1 MPSPYPKLPRPRRS
15 SAALARACGV
25 VCGFSLAVVS
35 VALAQPLAEPTG
47 APRAGAS
54 GDVKAPPA
62 PASDAAMDEYSDRV
76 IRDVRVLGLKKV
88 DTRLVTNQIRSR
100 PGSPLS
106 PEIVR
111 GDVQRLNRLGK
122 FKEINAKVQSFD
134 DASVLLTF
142 EFVETPVIQD
152 VQAVGN
158 RQIADSEIAPVINL
172 LKDTPVDEFQLG
184 AARSA
189 IEKLYR
195 DKGYFQATV
204 TVDQEE
210 LDKNGIVLFRI
221 NEGERVRVTD
231 IRFENAPSFS
241 YRQLSSA
248 IKTTTWGIFDQAPVD
263 EAQLDRDVAALVE
276 FYRDRGYLDVRADR
290 QVVFSPNG
298 REAIVK
304 FLFEEGPVYTLK
316 NVRAE
321 LVDSAGRPTGE
332 APTHLSAEQLAG
344 LMEIKVGDV
353 YSVDKIR
360 RSMEGLK
367 NAYAKI
373 GYVDAG
379 VTRIELRDTEKP
391 EVELLLG
398 VREGEPFKT
407 GLITI
412 KGNDLTQQKVI
423 RRQLDIRPERPL
435 DTSTTR
441 RGSRSVSDQE
451 LKLEE
456 TRLFEPGS
464 VSITV
469 QDENPSNP
477 GYRDVL
483 VEVRET
489 NTGSLGFGA
498 GISSDGGV
506 VGQISLRQRNFDL
519 YDTPDSVGEFF
530 AGRAFRG
537 AGQDFNISIAP
548 GTETQ
553 TYSISLADPYL
564 FDTDYSGAVQGYYR
578 SRTYDEYDERR
589 IGGRLSVGRRFGER
603 WTGNVTFRLDNVE
616 IAEIDP
622 IAPVDL
628 FDVEGDS
635 VLTGLAFQ
643 LIRTTVDSRFRPT
656 KGSRLEFEVERVGLL
671 GGDYNFTR
679 LSASHAAFF
688 TLHEDFLGYK
698 TILALKTS
706 AAYIPEGKD
715 EAPIFERLY
724 LGGQTFRGF
733 RFRTISPKGVRA
745 DNGEVGSDPRGGSFS
760 FFFGPE
766 ITQPIYKDVVA
777 LAGFIDTGTVT
788 DRAGFQD
795 YRVSAG
801 LGLRMYVE
809 ALGPVPLSFD
819 FGFPILKEEGDR
831 ERVFSFSL
839 DLPF

>member
-1 MPSPYPKLPRPRRS
+1 MLGMLAGF
-15 SAALARACGV
+15 AAQ
-25 VCGFSLAVVS
+25 
-35 VALAQPLAEPTG
+35 AQPLDEP
-47 APRAGAS
+47 AS
-54 GDVKAPPA
+54 PSRPPIQGDAKPPPA
-62 PASDAAMDEYSDRV
+62 PATDAAFEQYADRA
-76 IRDVRVLGLKKV
+76 IRDVRVLGLKRI
-88 DTRLVTNQIRSR
+88 DPQLVSNQIRSR
-100 PGSPLS
+100 PGAPLN
-106 PEIVR
+106 PETVR
-111 GDVQRLNRLGK
+111 GDVQRLNRLGR
-122 FKEINAKVQSFD
+122 FKEINAKIQAFD
-134 DASVLLTF
+134 DATVLLTF

-152 VQAVGN
+152 VQSVGN
-158 RQIADSEIAPVINL
+158 RQIADSEIAPAINL

-195 DKGYFQATV
+195 DKGYYQATV
-204 TVDQEE
+204 TVDQDE

-231 IRFENAPSFS
+231 IRFDGATSFS

-248 IKTTTWGIFDQAPVD
+248 IKTTTWGIFEQGPVD
-263 EAQLDRDVAALVE
+263 QAQLDRDVASIVE

-290 QVVFSPNG
+290 QVIFSPNG

-304 FLFEEGPVYTLK
+304 FIVDEGPVYTLK
-316 NVRAE
+316 KVRAE
-321 LVDSAGRPTGE
+321 LVDATGRPGGE
-332 APTHLSAEQLAG
+332 PPKVLSPEQLAG

-360 RSMEGLK
+360 RSTDALR
-367 NAYAKI
+367 NAYLKM

-379 VTRIELRDTEKP
+379 VSRIEIRDTEKP

-398 VREGEPFKT
+398 IREGEAFKT
-407 GLITI
+407 GMITI
-412 KGNDLTQQKVI
+412 KGNDLTQQKVV
-423 RRQLDIRPERPL
+423 RRQLDIRPDRPL
-435 DTSTTR
+435 DTSVTR
-441 RGSRSVSDQE
+441 RGSRTVSDQE

-456 TRLFEPGS
+456 VRLFEPGS
-464 VSITV
+464 IRLTV
-469 QDENPSNP
+469 QPEDQANP

-483 VEVRET
+483 VEVKET

-498 GISSDGGV
+498 GVSSDGGV
-506 VGQISLRQRNFDL
+506 IGQVSLRQRNFDL
-519 YDTPDSVGEFF
+519 FDTPDSFGEFI

-537 AGQDFNISIAP
+537 AGQDFNITLAP
-548 GTETQ
+548 GNEIQ
-553 TYSISLADPYL
+553 TYTISLSDPYL
-564 FDTDYSGAVQGYYR
+564 FDSDYSGGLQGFYR
-578 SRTYDEYDERR
+578 TRNYDEYKERR
-589 IGGRLSVGRRFGER
+589 LGGRASIGRRFGER
-603 WTGNVTFRLDNVE
+603 WSGNITFRYDDVE
-616 IAEIDP
+616 IAEIDNN
-622 IAPVDL
+622 APVDL

-656 KGSRLEFEVERVGLL
+656 KGSRLEFEVERVGAL

-679 LSASHAAFF
+679 LSASHSAFF
-688 TLHEDFLGYK
+688 TVYEDFLGYK
-698 TILALKTS
+698 TILSLKTS
-706 AAYIPEGKD
+706 VAYIPEGKG

-724 LGGQTFRGF
+724 LGGQSFRGF
-733 RFRTISPKGVRA
+733 RFRTISPKGIRN
-745 DNGEVGSDPRGGSFS
+745 DNGEVGSDPRGGTFS

-766 ITQPIYKDVVA
+766 LTQPIYKDVA
-777 LAGFIDTGTVT
+777 AIAGFIDTGTVT

-801 LGLRMYVE
+801 LGLRLYVE
-809 ALGPVPLSFD
+809 ALGPVPLAFD